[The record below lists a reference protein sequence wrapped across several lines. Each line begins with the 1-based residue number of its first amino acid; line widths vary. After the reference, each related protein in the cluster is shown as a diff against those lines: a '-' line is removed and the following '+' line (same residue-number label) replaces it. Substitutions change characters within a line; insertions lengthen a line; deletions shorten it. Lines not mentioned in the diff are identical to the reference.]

1 MPRHFLR
8 DCVIE
13 DDTSG
18 WVFDAGI
25 EMSAVTCDGKVL
37 KRYEVQEISRLDER
51 IQERGGIIYMGGPNT
66 LFAARGGC
74 AVRA

>member
-1 MPRHFLR
+1 MPRHFLS

-25 EMSAVTCDGKVL
+25 EMSAVTCDGEL
-37 KRYEVQEISRLDER
+37 WKRYDVQRILDLNEKSC
-51 IQERGGIIYMGGPNT
+51 T
-66 LFAARGGC
+66 
-74 AVRA
+74 